1 MGAISGS
8 RPSDEAASSTASS
21 PSGFDPARSRDLQL
35 ALDWALGVLERYEPT
50 DSRAVSDEFV
60 SAAAIACDCANEE
73 CREILRAALR
83 AQSEAGE

>member
-1 MGAISGS
+1 MTSSAKEVL
-8 RPSDEAASSTASS
+8 PS
-21 PSGFDPARSRDLQL
+21 FDPARSRDLQL

-73 CREILRAALR
+73 CREILRTALR
-83 AQSEAGE
+83 ARGEEVGNG